1 MYCSSF
7 IVALRSSDET
17 IVRVRVCLL
26 ILQTFAL
33 IKCGTFFVIAPLIP
47 RLHSYFEA

>member
-17 IVRVRVCLL
+17 IVRVRMCLL

-33 IKCGTFFVIAPLIP
+33 IKCATFFVIAPLIP
-47 RLHSYFEA
+47 RLVSYFEA